1 MAINCTIYAIG
12 DELLEGSITDTNSS
26 YIASKLS
33 KIGVNIKRV
42 CLIKDNIDEIVSAF
56 KKAEKDSELIITT
69 GGLGPTFD
77 DLTASASAK
86 AFGYSFTLNQVALN
100 HIINMLEKRG
110 VTIKESHK
118 RQAMLPEGCLLFDN
132 KMGTA
137 LGFGVKTAKG
147 YMFGLP
153 GIPYE
158 MKYIFDN
165 SLIQFIKTQFLLDEK
180 YSVELKFKGLPESDV
195 DDVIRNIHIPKDV
208 DCTIN
213 VGKGDIVVRLRS
225 FHKEHIESVKNI
237 LIDRLKDN
245 FYGIN
250 DETLEHILLEK
261 LKRKKLTVSTA
272 ESCTGGLIAKKITDI
287 PGSSEV
293 FLGSVVAYNNII
305 KERILNVSKDILE
318 KYGAVSYEC
327 ADKMLDG
334 IKDLFRGD
342 VNIAV
347 TGIAGPTGGTTEKPV
362 GLVYVGA
369 CYLNDKRIVEYKFSG
384 DRDTIRERTSKAA
397 LSLAIDI
404 LK

>member
-1 MAINCTIYAIG
+1 MTINCTIYAIG

-26 YIASKLS
+26 YIANRLSKLG
-33 KIGVNIKRV
+33 INIKRV
-42 CLIKDNIDEIVSAF
+42 CLVKDDIDEIVHAL
-56 KKAEKDSELIITT
+56 KKAEMDSELIITT

-77 DLTASASAK
+77 DLTAYASAK
-86 AFGYSFTLNQVALN
+86 AFGYKFSLNETALN
-100 HIINMLEKRG
+100 HIINTLEKRG

-118 RQAMLPEGCLLFDN
+118 RQGMLPEGCLLFDN
-132 KMGTA
+132 KVGTA

-153 GIPYE
+153 GIPAE

-165 SLIQFIKTQFLLDEK
+165 SLIDFIKTHFELKEK
-180 YSVELKFKGLPESDV
+180 YTIELKFKGLPESDV

-225 FHKEHIESVKNI
+225 FHKENIESVKNI
-237 LIDRLKDN
+237 LIEKLKDN
-245 FYGIN
+245 FYGFGN
-250 DETLEHILLEK
+250 ETLEHILIEK
-261 LKRKKLTVSTA
+261 LKSRNLLISTA

-287 PGSSEV
+287 SGSSEV

-305 KERILNVSKDILE
+305 KERILNVDKDILE

-327 ADKMLDG
+327 ADKLLDG
-334 IKDLFRGD
+334 IRHLFGSD

-347 TGIAGPTGGTTEKPV
+347 TGIAGPSGGTAEKPV
-362 GLVYVGA
+362 GLVYVGVS
-369 CYLNDKRIVEYKFSG
+369 CFDDKKIVEYRFSG
-384 DRDTIRERTSKAA
+384 DRETVRERTAKAA
-397 LSLAIDI
+397 ISLAIDI
-404 LK
+404 VK